1 MAFDGAS
8 IIGSVFL
15 GAVFK
20 RLEPKNK
27 NTAMIPLMILLIGF
41 FLLLR
46 LADLSVAGYFC
57 VIGCVGFCVGGSY
70 NTMAGLVTMELVRV
84 IPKKMQAKCLRFY
97 SALLMGVACFV
108 TSITQVIIGMTVER
122 SNYLLR

>member
-15 GAVFK
+15 GAIFK
-20 RLEPKNK
+20 TLEPKNK
-27 NTAMIPLMILLIGF
+27 NTAMLPLMILLVGF

-46 LADLSVAGYFC
+46 IVDLSIFGYFF
-57 VIGCVGFCVGGSY
+57 IISCVGFCVGGSY
-70 NTMAGLVTMELVRV
+70 NMMAGLVTMELVRV
-84 IPKKMQAKCLRFY
+84 IPKQMQSKCLRFY

-108 TSITQVIIGMTVER
+108 TSITQVIIGLTV
-122 SNYLLR
+122 